1 MTMPTT
7 ITRDTFRRYVALA
20 HAEAANAQRLM
31 MEGLTTAAGF
41 PAVEDSNMRSAIVRL
56 EKAAQTL
63 RVGLARV
70 EDPEAGE
77 SQ

>member
-1 MTMPTT
+1 MTNH
-7 ITRDTFRRYVALA
+7 ITRDTFRRYVAQA

-31 MEGLTTAAGF
+31 MEGLTTCAGY
-41 PAVEDSNMRSAIVRL
+41 PVVEDGNMRSAIVRL

-63 RVGLARV
+63 REGLARV
-70 EDPEAGE
+70 VDQQEGE

>member
-1 MTMPTT
+1 MPTT
-7 ITRDTFRRYVALA
+7 ITRDTFRRYVAQA

-41 PAVEDSNMRSAIVRL
+41 PVVEDGNMRSAIVRL

-63 RVGLARV
+63 REGLARV
-70 EDPEAGE
+70 VDQQEGE

>member
-1 MTMPTT
+1 MPNT

-41 PAVEDSNMRSAIVRL
+41 PVVEDGNMRSAIVRL

-63 RVGLARV
+63 REGLARV
-70 EDPEAGE
+70 EDQQEGE